1 MEEAVDIYRVHVSL
15 REIDPAVW
23 RRIELSSQTTLKQ
36 FHRVL
41 QICMGWENQ
50 HLHEYIAEGQ
60 RYGMPDPDYNDPG
73 EVLRETGVRLATV
86 LPEVG
91 AQVLYLY
98 DFGDYWQHD
107 IRLEAVSPPMA
118 GIAYP
123 RLLDGARSCPPEDC
137 GGTRG
142 YADLLEIL
150 LDPTHEEFEQMRAW
164 AGPRFNA
171 EVFSAAAVNQRLQKR
186 RSLSA
191 SRDGDRRSGGQEG
204 F

>member
-1 MEEAVDIYRVHVSL
+1 MDIYQVHVSL
-15 REIDPAVW
+15 LEIDPAVW

-41 QICMGWENQ
+41 QIVMGWEDR
-50 HLHEYIAEGQ
+50 HLHEYIIEGQ
-60 RYGMPDPDYNDPG
+60 RYGTPDPDYNDPG
-73 EVLRETGVRLATV
+73 EVLRETGVRLAKV

-107 IRLEAVSPPMA
+107 IRLEAVSPPAA
-118 GIAYP
+118 GVMYP
-123 RLLDGARSCPPEDC
+123 RLLNGARSCPPEDC

-150 LDPTHEEFEQMRAW
+150 LDPTHKEFEQMREW

-186 RSLSA
+186 RSLSTT
-191 SRDGDRRSGGQEG
+191 REGDRRSAGREG

>member
-1 MEEAVDIYRVHVSL
+1 MDIYRVHVSL
-15 REIDPAVW
+15 REIDPAIW

-36 FHRVL
+36 FHLVL
-41 QICMGWENQ
+41 QVVMGWENQ
-50 HLHEYIAEGQ
+50 HLHEYIIEGQ
-60 RYGMPDPDYNDPG
+60 RYGTPDPAYSDPG
-73 EVLRETGVRLATV
+73 EVLREAGVRLATV
-86 LPEVG
+86 LSEVG
-91 AQVLYLY
+91 TQIQYLY

-107 IRLEAVSPPMA
+107 IRLEAVLPPEPGA
-118 GIAYP
+118 TYP
-123 RLLDGARSCPPEDC
+123 RLLDGARSCPLEDC

-150 LDPTHEEFEQMRAW
+150 LDPTHEDFELVREW

-171 EVFSAAAVNQRLQKR
+171 EVFSSAAVNQRLQRR

-191 SRDGDRRSGGQEG
+191 SREGEGRSGGREG

>member
-1 MEEAVDIYRVHVSL
+1 VDIYRVHVSL
-15 REIDPAVW
+15 REIDPAIW

-41 QICMGWENQ
+41 QIVMGWEDR
-50 HLHEYIAEGQ
+50 HLHEYIIEGQ
-60 RYGMPDPDYNDPG
+60 RYGTPDPAFNDPG

-86 LPEVG
+86 LPEPG
-91 AQVLYLY
+91 AQILYLY

-107 IRLEAVSPPMA
+107 IRLEAVLAPEP
-118 GIAYP
+118 GVTYP
-123 RLLDGARSCPPEDC
+123 RLVDGARSCPPEDC

-150 LDPTHEEFEQMRAW
+150 LDPTHKEFEQMREW
-164 AGPRFNA
+164 AGPSFNA

-191 SRDGDRRSGGQEG
+191 SRDGDGRSGRREA